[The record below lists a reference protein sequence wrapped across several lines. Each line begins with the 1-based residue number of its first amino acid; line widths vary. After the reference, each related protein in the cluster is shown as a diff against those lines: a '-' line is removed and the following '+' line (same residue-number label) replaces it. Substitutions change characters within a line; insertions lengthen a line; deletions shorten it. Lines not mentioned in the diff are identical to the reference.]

1 MFCPKCGSQNAVET
15 KFCRG
20 CGENLSDLLPPR
32 LRNAATPP
40 VQAGSEVTTT
50 AFGGRFSG
58 KRGDAPMSI
67 AEQQI
72 DLFSR
77 GIRGLIM
84 GGGLFVVSALA
95 FVLSERGL
103 TFSLF
108 MLAFGF
114 LLVGTGIS
122 RLIHARGL
130 KELGKRDEPAELTS
144 GQADYIK
151 PRESIYDTDGLL
163 ARPLSVTEHT
173 TTHLEMDTD
182 GDMFSTPKKQ

>member
-1 MFCPKCGSQNAVET
+1 MFCPKCGLQNADES

-20 CGENLSDLLPPR
+20 CGADVSNALAAPVATALGRRLSGRTL
-32 LRNAATPP
+32 AAPL
-40 VQAGSEVTTT
+40 
-50 AFGGRFSG
+50 
-58 KRGDAPMSI
+58 SI
-67 AEQQI
+67 AEKQI
-72 DLFSR
+72 ELFSR

-84 GGGLFVVSALA
+84 GGGLFIVSALA

-108 MLAFGF
+108 MLVFAF
-114 LLVGTGIS
+114 LLTGAGIS

-130 KELGKRDEPAELTS
+130 KALSKRDKPAELPS
-144 GQADYIK
+144 GQPDYIK

-163 ARPLSVTEHT
+163 ARPSSVTEHT

-182 GDMFSTPKKQ
+182 GEMFALPKK

>member
-1 MFCPKCGSQNAVET
+1 MFCPKCGLQNADET

-20 CGENLSDLLPPR
+20 CGADVSHAL
-32 LRNAATPP
+32 AAPTN
-40 VQAGSEVTTT
+40 T
-50 AFGGRFSG
+50 ALGQRFSG
-58 KRGDAPMSI
+58 KRGEAPMSI
-67 AEQQI
+67 AEKQI
-72 DLFSR
+72 ELYSR

-130 KELGKRDEPAELTS
+130 KALAKRDEPAALTP

-151 PRESIYDTDGLL
+151 PRGSIYQTDDLH
-163 ARPLSVTEHT
+163 AQPLSITERT
-173 TTHLEMDTD
+173 TTHL
-182 GDMFSTPKKQ
+182 

>member
-1 MFCPKCGSQNAVET
+1 MFCPKCGSQNADET

-20 CGENLSDLLPPR
+20 CGADVS
-32 LRNAATPP
+32 NALVAP
-40 VQAGSEVTTT
+40 ATT
-50 AFGGRFSG
+50 ARGRRFSG
-58 KRGDAPMSI
+58 RMEAAPMSL

-84 GGGLFVVSALA
+84 GGGLFIVSALA
-95 FVLSERGL
+95 FILSERGL

-122 RLIHARGL
+122 RLIHASGL
-130 KELGKRDEPAELTS
+130 KALGKKDEPAALTP
-144 GQADYIK
+144 GQADYITP
-151 PRESIYDTDGLL
+151 PRSFYETDGLL
-163 ARPLSVTEHT
+163 ARPVSVTEHT
-173 TTHLEMDTD
+173 TTHLEMDT
-182 GDMFSTPKKQ
+182 GEIPALSKK

>member
-1 MFCPKCGSQNAVET
+1 MFCPKCGSQNADET

-32 LRNAATPP
+32 LRNAATTS

-50 AFGGRFSG
+50 AFGDRFSR
-58 KRGDAPMSI
+58 KRGDGPISI

-72 DLFSR
+72 ELFSR

-122 RLIHARGL
+122 RLIHAKGL
-130 KELGKRDEPAELTS
+130 KALDKRGGPAALPP

-151 PRESIYDTDGLL
+151 PSRSFYETDDLLTQPSSI
-163 ARPLSVTEHT
+163 TEHT
-173 TTHLEMDTD
+173 TTHLEMDPD
-182 GDMFSTPKKQ
+182 ENQ

>member
-1 MFCPKCGSQNAVET
+1 MFCPKCGSQNADET

-20 CGENLSDLLPPR
+20 CGADVSNVLAPATNSRSRRLS
-32 LRNAATPP
+32 
-40 VQAGSEVTTT
+40 
-50 AFGGRFSG
+50 GRMYVS
-58 KRGDAPMSI
+58 APMSI

-72 DLFSR
+72 ELFSR

-95 FVLSERGL
+95 FILSERGL

-114 LLVGTGIS
+114 LLTGTGIS

-130 KELGKRDEPAELTS
+130 KALGKKDAPAELTF
-144 GQADYIK
+144 GQPNYIQ
-151 PRESIYDTDGLL
+151 PHESIYDTGLL
-163 ARPLSVTEHT
+163 AEPLSVTEHT

-182 GDMFSTPKKQ
+182 PLAIPRK

>member
-1 MFCPKCGSQNAVET
+1 MFCPKCGSQNADET

-20 CGENLSDLLPPR
+20 CGADVSNALAPATNARGRRLS
-32 LRNAATPP
+32 
-40 VQAGSEVTTT
+40 
-50 AFGGRFSG
+50 GRTEA
-58 KRGDAPMSI
+58 APMSI

-72 DLFSR
+72 ELFSR

-122 RLIHARGL
+122 RLIHAKGL
-130 KELGKRDEPAELTS
+130 KALDKRGGPAALPP
-144 GQADYIK
+144 GQADYLQ
-151 PRESIYDTDGLL
+151 PRRSFYETDDLIG
-163 ARPLSVTEHT
+163 RPLSVTEHT

-182 GDMFSTPKKQ
+182 RNMFPSPKKQ

>member
-1 MFCPKCGSQNAVET
+1 MFCPKCGLQNADET

-20 CGENLSDLLPPR
+20 CGADVS
-32 LRNAATPP
+32 NALAPATS
-40 VQAGSEVTTT
+40 AS
-50 AFGGRFSG
+50 GRHFSS
-58 KRGDAPMSI
+58 KRGSAPMSI
-67 AEQQI
+67 AEKQI
-72 DLFSR
+72 SLFSR

-130 KELGKRDEPAELTS
+130 KALDKRDEPAALPS
-144 GQADYIK
+144 GQADYIR
-151 PRESIYDTDGLL
+151 PSRSIYQTDDLIGEPSSITERTTNLL
-163 ARPLSVTEHT
+163 A
-173 TTHLEMDTD
+173 MDTD
-182 GDMFSTPKKQ
+182 GKDLEMPKREA

>member
-1 MFCPKCGSQNAVET
+1 
-15 KFCRG
+15 
-20 CGENLSDLLPPR
+20 
-32 LRNAATPP
+32 
-40 VQAGSEVTTT
+40 
-50 AFGGRFSG
+50 
-58 KRGDAPMSI
+58 MSI

-84 GGGLFVVSALA
+84 GGGLFIVSALA

-108 MLAFGF
+108 MLVFGF
-114 LLVGTGIS
+114 LLAGTGIS

-130 KELGKRDEPAELTS
+130 KALGKKDEPATLTP
-144 GQADYIK
+144 GQTNYIK
-151 PRESIYDTDGLL
+151 PSESIYDTDDLL

-173 TTHLEMDTD
+173 TTHLEMDPDT
-182 GDMFSTPKKQ
+182 KR

>member
-1 MFCPKCGSQNAVET
+1 MFCPKCGSQNADET

-20 CGENLSDLLPPR
+20 CGADVS
-32 LRNAATPP
+32 NALAP
-40 VQAGSEVTTT
+40 VAR
-50 AFGGRFSG
+50 AYGGRLSG

-72 DLFSR
+72 ELFSR

-114 LLVGTGIS
+114 LLAGTGIS

-130 KELGKRDEPAELTS
+130 KALGKGAKPAELTS
-144 GQADYIK
+144 GQPDFIQ
-151 PRESIYDTDGLL
+151 PSGSIYNTDDLIS
-163 ARPLSVTEHT
+163 RPPSVTERT
-173 TTHLEMDTD
+173 TTHLEIDRD
-182 GDMFSTPKKQ
+182 GDMFSSPKKHES